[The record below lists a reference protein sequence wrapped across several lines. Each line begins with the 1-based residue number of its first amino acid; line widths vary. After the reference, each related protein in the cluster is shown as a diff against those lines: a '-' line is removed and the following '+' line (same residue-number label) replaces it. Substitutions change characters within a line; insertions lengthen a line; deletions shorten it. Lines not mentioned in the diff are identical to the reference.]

1 MGKGYTHFSYCLATA
16 LFSLADFS
24 SGVSLDGLS
33 ADCDVRRSGRCLA
46 CAHASGHAAPQMQRP
61 NWLAGHAKPACRS
74 DQRRAITASGRA
86 FDRTGRPAGTRG
98 RSVSADRQRASR
110 GPCDGRCKRETAFA
124 GPVFKFERADG
135 CPPVVHQSENDG
147 VSEATSSDLIVSA
160 KPERREHV
168 PLGILYMIGAT
179 IVFAASSA
187 VSKWLVASYP
197 IGEVLFTRTAV
208 ALVTCALF
216 ILPQTGLA
224 VFRTQ
229 RLRHHVGRSLSQGC
243 SQTFLLIAFS
253 LMPLAGAIAINF
265 SSPLFATLVSAL
277 LLKEAVGLARWA
289 ALLVG
294 FCGVLIVAHPGAEA
308 VQIGA
313 LFALANAV
321 LYGSVT
327 AAVRGMTATESAETL
342 TLYQLTLLTALF
354 TLMLP
359 LGWVS
364 PTPVDAAWIVFNGV
378 SNAVGQYWW
387 TRALHLAP
395 ASAVAPFYYLS
406 LIWASILG
414 FAVWGEVP
422 TVSLVIGSAVVV
434 ASGLFL
440 LWRENSARQAKLP
453 ANE

>member
-1 MGKGYTHFSYCLATA
+1 M
-16 LFSLADFS
+16 
-24 SGVSLDGLS
+24 
-33 ADCDVRRSGRCLA
+33 
-46 CAHASGHAAPQMQRP
+46 
-61 NWLAGHAKPACRS
+61 
-74 DQRRAITASGRA
+74 
-86 FDRTGRPAGTRG
+86 
-98 RSVSADRQRASR
+98 
-110 GPCDGRCKRETAFA
+110 
-124 GPVFKFERADG
+124 
-135 CPPVVHQSENDG
+135 
-147 VSEATSSDLIVSA
+147 SEASSLIVSA
-160 KPERREHV
+160 KSARREHV
-168 PLGILYMIGAT
+168 PLGILYMVGAT

-187 VSKWLVASYP
+187 VSKWLVVSYP
-197 IGEVLFTRTAV
+197 IGEVLFTGTAV
-208 ALVTCALF
+208 ALLTCALF
-216 ILPQTGLA
+216 ILPHAGLA

-229 RLRHHVGRSLSQGC
+229 RLRHHVLRSVSQGC

-277 LLKEAVGLARWA
+277 LLKEAVGLARWL

-294 FCGVLIVAHPGAEA
+294 FCGVLIVADPGAGTF
-308 VQIGA
+308 QIGA
-313 LFALANAV
+313 LFALANAI

-327 AAVRGMTATESAETL
+327 AGVRGMTATESTETL
-342 TLYQLTLLTALF
+342 TLYQLTLLTAFFAL
-354 TLMLP
+354 LLP
-359 LGWVS
+359 LGWTS

-395 ASAVAPFYYLS
+395 ASAVAPFFYLS

-414 FAVWGEVP
+414 FAIWGDIP

-440 LWRENSARQAKLP
+440 LWRESNSRQAKLP